1 MNLRIPHFTLTDRL
15 IILVST
21 GLAAEV
27 LPLMLVTIPS
37 ALHWSLS
44 CKSTSSTDQGDM
56 TSQYSTTC
64 TLPYT
69 VTAWLVSPCRPTG
82 WGLSTSSHELV
93 LGDHDDV
100 DPPLL

>member
-37 ALHWSLS
+37 ALL
-44 CKSTSSTDQGDM
+44 
-56 TSQYSTTC
+56 
-64 TLPYT
+64 
-69 VTAWLVSPCRPTG
+69 
-82 WGLSTSSHELV
+82 
-93 LGDHDDV
+93 
-100 DPPLL
+100 PPLEPLMQVHIVH